1 MSSIAF
7 RRFGDELVSLI
18 GKRVQVDSTD
28 GKAYKGELLGIDEKL
43 NMILDQVAGSD
54 ENTFKVVLNGN
65 FVKEVTLVE
74 KPFELRALSERLNRV
89 FPGLVRLREDIG
101 AIVVMEKIKVT
112 QNGITEGAGLA
123 AERVKSVFE
132 EFTKEGKKQ

>member
-1 MSSIAF
+1 M
-7 RRFGDELVSLI
+7 
-18 GKRVQVDSTD
+18 
-28 GKAYKGELLGIDEKL
+28 
-43 NMILDQVAGSD
+43 NMILDQVTGSD
-54 ENTFKVVLNGN
+54 ENAFKVVLNGN

-112 QNGITEGAGLA
+112 QNGVTEGTGLA
-123 AERVKSVFE
+123 AERVKAVFE
-132 EFTKEGKKQ
+132 EFSKEGKK